1 MDLLR
6 EINERLYE
14 GDQAAVALLVQ
25 RALDGGLSA
34 EDVLQR
40 GLIAGMDKVG
50 KDFREEILFVPEVL
64 VAAEAMH
71 AGMNVLKPLLDAH
84 GVKRLG
90 RFVIGTV
97 KGDLHDIGKSL
108 VAMMME
114 GAGFEVFD
122 LGVDTSAEKFVA
134 AIQKYQPDL
143 LGMSSLLTS
152 TMDEMG
158 TVLEALRQA
167 GLRERV
173 KVIVGGAPV
182 TEAFAKEIGADGYA
196 PNASAAV
203 IKSKELLSLS

>member
-14 GDQAAVALLVQ
+14 GDPGTVALLVQ
-25 RALDGGLSA
+25 RALDSGLSA

>member
-182 TEAFAKEIGADGYA
+182 TEAFAKEVGADGYA

>member
-1 MDLLR
+1 MGLLT

-14 GDQAAVALLVQ
+14 GDPAAVASLVQ
-25 RALDGGLSA
+25 RALEGGLSA

-40 GLIAGMDKVG
+40 GLIAGMDRVG
-50 KDFREEILFVPEVL
+50 KDFRGEILFVPEVL
-64 VAAEAMH
+64 AAAQAMH

-84 GVKRLG
+84 GVRRLG

-108 VAMMME
+108 VAMIME
-114 GAGFEVFD
+114 GAGFEVLD
-122 LGVDTSAEKFVA
+122 LGIDTSAEKFVA
-134 AIQKYQPDL
+134 AVQKYQPDL

-158 TVLEALRQA
+158 VVVEALRQA

-182 TEAFAKEIGADGYA
+182 TEAFAREIGADGYA

-203 IKSKELLSLS
+203 VKSKELLGLS

>member
-90 RFVIGTV
+90 RFVIGTG
-97 KGDLHDIGKSL
+97 KGDLHDMGKSL

-158 TVLEALRQA
+158 VVLEALRQA

>member
-14 GDQAAVALLVQ
+14 GDPGTVALLVQ
-25 RALDGGLSA
+25 RALDSGLSA

-134 AIQKYQPDL
+134 AIQ
-143 LGMSSLLTS
+143 
-152 TMDEMG
+152 
-158 TVLEALRQA
+158 
-167 GLRERV
+167 
-173 KVIVGGAPV
+173 
-182 TEAFAKEIGADGYA
+182 
-196 PNASAAV
+196 
-203 IKSKELLSLS
+203 

>member
-14 GDQAAVALLVQ
+14 GDPGTVALLVQ
-25 RALDGGLSA
+25 RALDSGLSA

-114 GAGFEVFD
+114 GAGFEVLD
-122 LGVDTSAEKFVA
+122 LGVDTSAEKLVA

-173 KVIVGGAPV
+173 KVIVGGALV
-182 TEAFAKEIGADGYA
+182 TEDFDKEIGADGYA
-196 PNASAAV
+196 RSGSGAV
-203 IKSKELLSLS
+203 IKSKELLSV